1 MLTTTEMSRYAI
13 LMTVIQSD
21 LLAYEKE
28 IQKDSIN
35 CSSEHLQL
43 VGKSAVSK

>member
-1 MLTTTEMSRYAI
+1 MLTTTKMSRYAI

-28 IQKDSIN
+28 IQRIQLIAQVN
-35 CSSEHLQL
+35 ISS
-43 VGKSAVSK
+43 